1 MYKRLA
7 VRELRP
13 IHRENSGLR
22 QLCVISEAPTPKLVL
37 CGEIMNAILN
47 YPGTKWGWHMGIVL
61 AEYVER
67 ICPAKEATD
76 RLQISDVVLK
86 T

>member
-1 MYKRLA
+1 
-7 VRELRP
+7 
-13 IHRENSGLR
+13 
-22 QLCVISEAPTPKLVL
+22 
-37 CGEIMNAILN
+37 MNVILN